1 MQPRDAT
8 GEERGGLVLVVE
20 DDRSTRELLA
30 AILAEEGLEFHLTSN
45 GHVAME
51 YAREHPPD
59 LVVLD
64 MHLPNL
70 QGEAVATALRVELG
84 QGLPILAM
92 SASNER
98 AAASRFDAYAYVSKP
113 FEVDDF
119 VARVREGL
127 ELSGQAHLLRE
138 RTIAARR
145 RLEQSLAIQRRSFDQ
160 ALAADDFPPKTA
172 TGA

>member
-1 MQPRDAT
+1 MQPRAV
-8 GEERGGLVLVVE
+8 GEERRGLVLVIE

-30 AILAEEGLEFHLTSN
+30 AVLAEERLDCHLSSN
-45 GHVAME
+45 GHEAME
-51 YAREHPPD
+51 YARGHTPD
-59 LVVLD
+59 VVVLD

-70 QGEAVATALRVELG
+70 QGEAVATALRIELG

-98 AAASRFDAYAYVSKP
+98 AAASRFDAYAYIPKP
-113 FEVDDF
+113 FEIDDF

-127 ELSGQAHLLRE
+127 ELSGQARLLRE

-145 RLEQSLAIQRRSFDQ
+145 RLEQSLARQRRSFDQ
-160 ALAADDFPPKTA
+160 ARSQDGSPPGAA
-172 TGA
+172 TGS